1 MSLYTIF
8 LIASFFI
15 SCGLLAYKKLIN
27 KVIII
32 YMLLSYCV
40 LIFWHFQEL
49 KGDLLY
55 SGNLSFFLILTIL
68 ILILNKKK
76 NLEYLYTLSWIV
88 SSRCLGFPNVLDFGE
103 KAGRL
108 FIESAFNATFSLWL
122 FFLLFHKK
130 LYQKIL
136 LVLFCILQFTLFYI
150 PSDLPEPDIVLSI
163 ITPFVFLEICLS
175 FITSPF
181 TFVFIY
187 LGEFILLCITLCQ
200 IFLKHSK
207 SPTPKES

>member
-1 MSLYTIF
+1 M
-8 LIASFFI
+8 
-15 SCGLLAYKKLIN
+15 
-27 KVIII
+27 
-32 YMLLSYCV
+32 
-40 LIFWHFQEL
+40 
-49 KGDLLY
+49 
-55 SGNLSFFLILTIL
+55 
-68 ILILNKKK
+68 
-76 NLEYLYTLSWIV
+76 
-88 SSRCLGFPNVLDFGE
+88 LDFGE